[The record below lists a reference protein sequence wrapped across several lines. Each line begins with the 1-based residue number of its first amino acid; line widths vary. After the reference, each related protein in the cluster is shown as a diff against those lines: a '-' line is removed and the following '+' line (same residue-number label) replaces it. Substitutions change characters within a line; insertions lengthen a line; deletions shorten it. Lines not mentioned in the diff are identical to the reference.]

1 MGWLEELRAAAE
13 GGLLCPKSA
22 SMVLSLSLSHSSPAV
37 AAVAVAAVEAVEEN
51 DEGEHGAKRQKVEA
65 ETEI

>member
-1 MGWLEELRAAAE
+1 
-13 GGLLCPKSA
+13 
-22 SMVLSLSLSHSSPAV
+22 MVLSLSLRNRSP
-37 AAVAVAAVEAVEEN
+37 AVAAVEAVEEN